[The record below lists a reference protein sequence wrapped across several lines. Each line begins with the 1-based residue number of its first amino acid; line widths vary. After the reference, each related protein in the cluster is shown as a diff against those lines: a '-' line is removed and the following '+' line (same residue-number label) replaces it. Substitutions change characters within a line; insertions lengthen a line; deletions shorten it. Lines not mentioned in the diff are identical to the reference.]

1 MSLVSENIRYLR
13 KLNGLTQEQFAR
25 RLGIKRSLVGAYEE
39 ARANPNPNNMISIAK
54 AFNVSVENLQRHD
67 LRKLRETPNLSF
79 DRRSA
84 DTSESGRS
92 TIDRFSDGSSGNGIP
107 SRSIFRERDTDVSD
121 DQLFSDE
128 PLPNSSPNQSR
139 LDLSDVPM
147 PLASVLEKYY
157 RGASA
162 TPPPAGP
169 QQDGPSSRS
178 DMRFEPPVIIDPIR
192 PDRNNESERGQPQT
206 GSPSQNP
213 AADRAPFEVR
223 PVAPIAPPVS
233 APAPSPKPASSAES
247 LTFNNAFE
255 QAPAAIP
262 SREES
267 SLPSIPLVMQYQFNE
282 YAQRHQQHEYINR
295 LPSLRLPTLPVGHYR
310 AFEADPDFP
319 MPGALLVGQF
329 VRNWFD
335 IADGKLY
342 VLMLN
347 QGLVCRRVFNQVK
360 IKGTLLLT
368 ADRPSVPSREVPL
381 KDVREMWEVSAFF
394 SQQLPEPAP
403 NLDRLRQLVEE
414 MRFEVERI
422 K

>member
-54 AFNVSVENLQRHD
+54 AFNVTVENLQRHD

-79 DRRSA
+79 DRRA
-84 DTSESGRS
+84 VDTSASGRS
-92 TIDRFSDGSSGNGIP
+92 TTDRFSDAGSGNGVP
-107 SRSIFRERDTDVSD
+107 SRSIFRERDTDTSD
-121 DQLFSDE
+121 DQLFSDQ
-128 PLPNSSPNQSR
+128 PLPNNNPDPAR
-139 LDLSDVPM
+139 LDLSDVPQ

-157 RGASA
+157 RAPSA
-162 TPPPAGP
+162 VPPPAGP
-169 QQDGPSSRS
+169 QQASN
-178 DMRFEPPVIIDPIR
+178 MRFEPPVIIDPVR
-192 PDRNNESERGQPQT
+192 PDRNNESIAGQQQMS
-206 GSPSQNP
+206 GAGQNP
-213 AADRAPFEVR
+213 IADRAPFEVR
-223 PVAPIAPPVS
+223 LAAPVAPSTPP
-233 APAPSPKPASSAES
+233 PAPSHKPPLPAES
-247 LTFNNAFE
+247 LTFNNSFE
-255 QAPAAIP
+255 QAPTVIP
-262 SREES
+262 SRNDS

-310 AFEADPDFP
+310 AFEADTDFP
-319 MPGALLVGQF
+319 MPGALLIGQF

-360 IKGTLLLT
+360 IKGALLLT
-368 ADRPSVPSREVPL
+368 ADRPSVPSREIPL
-381 KDVREMWEVSAFF
+381 KEVREMWEVSAFF

-403 NLDRLRQLVEE
+403 NLDRMRQLVEE

>member
-39 ARANPNPNNMISIAK
+39 GRANPNPNNMIAIAK
-54 AFNVSVENLQRHD
+54 SFNVSVENLQRQD

-79 DRRSA
+79 DRRAA
-84 DTSESGRS
+84 DAGASGKSVAERLLA
-92 TIDRFSDGSSGNGIP
+92 GNGGGNGIP
-107 SRSIFRERDTDVSD
+107 SRSIFRERDTDASD
-121 DQLFSDE
+121 DQLFSDD
-128 PLPNSSPNQSR
+128 PFPNNAPDQSR
-139 LDLSDVPM
+139 PDLSDVPK

-157 RGASA
+157 RA
-162 TPPPAGP
+162 PPA
-169 QQDGPSSRS
+169 
-178 DMRFEPPVIIDPIR
+178 PVISDPIR
-192 PDRNNESERGQPQT
+192 PDRQPD
-206 GSPSQNP
+206 P
-213 AADRAPFEVR
+213 ADRAPFEIR
-223 PVAPIAPPVS
+223 PATPVAPPVS
-233 APAPSPKPASSAES
+233 NSPQPASAAEP
-247 LTFNNAFE
+247 LLFNNAFE
-255 QAPAAIP
+255 QSPATPQA
-262 SREES
+262 RDNG

-295 LPSLRLPTLPVGHYR
+295 LPSLRLPTLPVGNYR
-310 AFEADPDFP
+310 AFEADADFP
-319 MPGALLVGQF
+319 MPGALLIGQF

-347 QGLVCRRVFNQVK
+347 QGLICRRVFNQVK

-403 NLDRLRQLVEE
+403 NLDRMRQLVEE

>member
-39 ARANPNPNNMISIAK
+39 GRANPNPNNMIAIAK
-54 AFNVSVENLQRHD
+54 SFNVSVENLQRQD

-79 DRRSA
+79 DRRSNDA
-84 DTSESGRS
+84 SASGRS
-92 TIDRFSDGSSGNGIP
+92 VAERLLAGNGGSNGIP
-107 SRSIFRERDTDVSD
+107 SRSIFRERDTDAAD
-121 DQLFSDE
+121 DQLFSDD
-128 PLPNSSPNQSR
+128 PFPNNAPEQAR
-139 LDLSDVPM
+139 PDLSDVPK

-157 RGASA
+157 RA
-162 TPPPAGP
+162 PPA
-169 QQDGPSSRS
+169 
-178 DMRFEPPVIIDPIR
+178 PVISDPVR
-192 PDRNNESERGQPQT
+192 PDRQPV
-206 GSPSQNP
+206 P
-213 AADRAPFEVR
+213 ADRAPFEIR
-223 PVAPIAPPVS
+223 PATAPPVAEPPKL
-233 APAPSPKPASSAES
+233 APLAEP
-247 LTFNNAFE
+247 LMFNNAFE
-255 QAPAAIP
+255 QAPATPPA
-262 SREES
+262 RDTS

-295 LPSLRLPTLPVGHYR
+295 LPSLRLPTLPVGNYR
-310 AFEADPDFP
+310 AFEADADFP
-319 MPGALLVGQF
+319 MPGALLIGQF

-347 QGLVCRRVFNQVK
+347 QGLLCRRVFNQVK

-381 KDVREMWEVSAFF
+381 KEVREMWEVSAFF
-394 SQQLPEPAP
+394 SQHLPEPAP
-403 NLDRLRQLVEE
+403 NLDRMRQLVEE

>member
-39 ARANPNPNNMISIAK
+39 GRANPNPNNMIAMAK
-54 AFNVSVENLQRHD
+54 SFNVSVENLQRHD

-79 DRRSA
+79 DRQSMGN
-84 DTSESGRS
+84 SNSGNGNS
-92 TIDRFSDGSSGNGIP
+92 GNISSGNGISIP
-107 SRSIFRERDTDVSD
+107 SRSIFREPAGRGPADNDDD
-121 DQLFSDE
+121 DQLFSDD
-128 PLPNSSPNQSR
+128 PLPNNAPR
-139 LDLSDVPM
+139 PDLSDVPK

-157 RGASA
+157 RAPTAGCGPAVS
-162 TPPPAGP
+162 PPAGP
-169 QQDGPSSRS
+169 QPANH
-178 DMRFEPPVIIDPIR
+178 MPFELPVIGDPIR
-192 PDRNNESERGQPQT
+192 PERT
-206 GSPSQNP
+206 INQNP
-213 AADRAPFEVR
+213 VADRAPFEVR
-223 PVAPIAPPVS
+223 PATPPAVAEPARK
-233 APAPSPKPASSAES
+233 PAPTAES

-255 QAPAAIP
+255 QTPAAGP
-262 SREES
+262 TRDDS

-295 LPSLRLPTLPVGHYR
+295 LASLRLPTLPVGHYR
-310 AFEADPDFP
+310 AFEADADFP
-319 MPGALLVGQF
+319 MPGAILIGQF

-347 QGLVCRRVFNQVK
+347 QGLICRRVFNQVK

-368 ADRPSVPSREVPL
+368 ADRPTVPSREVPL
-381 KDVREMWEVSAFF
+381 KEVREMWEVTAFF

-403 NLDRLRQLVEE
+403 NLDRMRQLVDE

>member
-39 ARANPNPNNMISIAK
+39 GRANPNPNNMISIAK
-54 AFNVSVENLQRHD
+54 SFNVSVENLQRQD

-79 DRRSA
+79 DRRAA
-84 DTSESGRS
+84 DAGASGKSVAERLLAGN
-92 TIDRFSDGSSGNGIP
+92 GSSNGIP
-107 SRSIFRERDTDVSD
+107 SRSIFRERDTDASD
-121 DQLFSDE
+121 DQLFSDD
-128 PLPNSSPNQSR
+128 PFPNNAPDQSR
-139 LDLSDVPM
+139 PDLSDVPK

-157 RGASA
+157 RA
-162 TPPPAGP
+162 PPA
-169 QQDGPSSRS
+169 
-178 DMRFEPPVIIDPIR
+178 PVISDPVR
-192 PDRNNESERGQPQT
+192 PDRQPD
-206 GSPSQNP
+206 P
-213 AADRAPFEVR
+213 ADRAPFEIR
-223 PVAPIAPPVS
+223 PVTPPPV
-233 APAPSPKPASSAES
+233 ADPPKPAPAAEP
-247 LTFNNAFE
+247 LLFNNSFE
-255 QAPAAIP
+255 QSPAAP
-262 SREES
+262 QARDNGN
-267 SLPSIPLVMQYQFNE
+267 LPSIPLVMQYQFNE

-295 LPSLRLPTLPVGHYR
+295 LPSLRLPTLPVGNYR
-310 AFEADPDFP
+310 AFEADADFP
-319 MPGALLVGQF
+319 MPGALLIGQF

-347 QGLVCRRVFNQVK
+347 QGLICRRVFNQVK

-403 NLDRLRQLVEE
+403 NLDRMRQLVEE

>member
-39 ARANPNPNNMISIAK
+39 ARANPNPNNMIAIAK
-54 AFNVSVENLQRHD
+54 SFNVSVENLQRQD

-79 DRRSA
+79 DRGSR
-84 DTSESGRS
+84 DSG
-92 TIDRFSDGSSGNGIP
+92 SGNGIP
-107 SRSIFRERDTDVSD
+107 SRSIFREPQPNTDD
-121 DQLFSDE
+121 DRLFSDE
-128 PLPNSSPNQSR
+128 PLLGTNTVPDRTRP
-139 LDLSDVPM
+139 DLTDVPK

-157 RGASA
+157 RAPTA
-162 TPPPAGP
+162 VPPPAGP
-169 QQDGPSSRS
+169 QPADTS
-178 DMRFEPPVIIDPIR
+178 DRDRM
-192 PDRNNESERGQPQT
+192 PDRAPVPFEIPQIGDPVRPGQA
-206 GSPSQNP
+206 SNP
-213 AADRAPFEVR
+213 APSADRVPFEVR
-223 PVAPIAPPVS
+223 PATPPPAPENRAHVAPPQPARQ
-233 APAPSPKPASSAES
+233 PAPEP

-255 QAPAAIP
+255 QAPAP
-262 SREES
+262 TGSNPRDDS
-267 SLPSIPLVMQYQFNE
+267 SLPSIPLVMQYQFGE
-282 YAQRHQQHEYINR
+282 YGQRHTQHEYINR

-310 AFEADPDFP
+310 AFEADADFP

-342 VLMLN
+342 VLMTP
-347 QGLVCRRVFNQVK
+347 QGLICRRVFNQVK

-368 ADRPSVPSREVPL
+368 ADRPTVPSREMPL
-381 KDVREMWEVSAFF
+381 KEVREMWEVKAFF

-403 NLDRLRQLVEE
+403 NLDRMRQLVEE

-422 K
+422 N

>member
-39 ARANPNPNNMISIAK
+39 GRANPNPNNMIAIAK
-54 AFNVSVENLQRHD
+54 AFNVSVENVQRHD

-79 DRRSA
+79 DRQLA
-84 DTSESGRS
+84 GGSG
-92 TIDRFSDGSSGNGIP
+92 SGNGSIP
-107 SRSIFRERDTDVSD
+107 SRSIFREPAGRESIDDND
-121 DQLFSDE
+121 DQLFSDQ
-128 PLPNSSPNQSR
+128 PLPDNAALPSR
-139 LDLSDVPM
+139 TVVPPDLSDVPK

-157 RGASA
+157 RSPLAV
-162 TPPPAGP
+162 PPPAGP
-169 QQDGPSSRS
+169 QPNSPSSWANVS
-178 DMRFEPPVIIDPIR
+178 FEPPLISDPVR
-192 PDRNNESERGQPQT
+192 PQHP
-206 GSPSQNP
+206 NP
-213 AADRAPFEVR
+213 VADRAPFDVR
-223 PVAPIAPPVS
+223 PATPTPLDMAPEPGRK
-233 APAPSPKPASSAES
+233 PAPSSEL

-255 QAPAAIP
+255 QSPAAAPA
-262 SREES
+262 REEGS
-267 SLPSIPLVMQYQFNE
+267 MPSIPLVMQYQFNE

-310 AFEADPDFP
+310 AFEADADFP
-319 MPGALLVGQF
+319 MPGALLIGQF

-347 QGLVCRRVFNQVK
+347 QGLICRRVFNQVK

-368 ADRPSVPSREVPL
+368 ADRLTVPSREIPL
-381 KDVREMWEVSAFF
+381 KDVREMWEVNAFF
-394 SQQLPEPAP
+394 SQQLPESAP
-403 NLDRLRQLVEE
+403 NLDRMRQLVEE

-422 K
+422 KQ

>member
-39 ARANPNPNNMISIAK
+39 GRANPNPNNMIAMAK
-54 AFNVSVENLQRHD
+54 SFNVSVENLQRHD

-79 DRRSA
+79 DRQSGNISSGNGGSGNISA
-84 DTSESGRS
+84 GN
-92 TIDRFSDGSSGNGIP
+92 GSSGNGSSIP
-107 SRSIFRERDTDVSD
+107 SRSIFREPAGRGPADDED
-121 DQLFSDE
+121 DQLFSDD
-128 PLPNSSPNQSR
+128 PFLNNAPRP
-139 LDLSDVPM
+139 DLSDVPK

-157 RGASA
+157 RAPTAERGPAV
-162 TPPPAGP
+162 PPPAERGLAGP
-169 QQDGPSSRS
+169 QSANHMP
-178 DMRFEPPVIIDPIR
+178 FEPPVIGDPIR
-192 PDRNNESERGQPQT
+192 PERPGN
-206 GSPSQNP
+206 QNP
-213 AADRAPFEVR
+213 VADRAPFEVR
-223 PVAPIAPPVS
+223 PITPPAVAEPARK
-233 APAPSPKPASSAES
+233 PAPTAES

-255 QAPAAIP
+255 QTPAAGP
-262 SREES
+262 TRDDS

-295 LPSLRLPTLPVGHYR
+295 LASLRLPTLPVGHYR
-310 AFEADPDFP
+310 AFEADADFP
-319 MPGALLVGQF
+319 MPGAILIGQF

-347 QGLVCRRVFNQVK
+347 QGLICRRVFNQVK

-368 ADRPSVPSREVPL
+368 ADRPTVPSREVPL
-381 KDVREMWEVSAFF
+381 KEVREMWEVTAFF
-394 SQQLPEPAP
+394 SQQLPEPTP
-403 NLDRLRQLVEE
+403 NLDRMRQLVDE

>member
-79 DRRSA
+79 DRRAA
-84 DTSESGRS
+84 DTGTPGRS
-92 TIDRFSDGSSGNGIP
+92 TIDRYSEAGSGNGIP
-107 SRSIFRERDTDVSD
+107 SRSIFRERDTDASD
-121 DQLFSDE
+121 DQLFSDQ
-128 PLPNSSPNQSR
+128 PLPNNSPEQSR
-139 LDLSDVPM
+139 PDLSDVPK

-157 RGASA
+157 RAPSA
-162 TPPPAGP
+162 VPPPAGP
-169 QQDGPSSRS
+169 QQAST
-178 DMRFEPPVIIDPIR
+178 MRFEPPVIIDPVR
-192 PDRNNESERGQPQT
+192 PERNSESIGGPQRT
-206 GSPSQNP
+206 GGSGQNP
-213 AADRAPFEVR
+213 VADRAPFEVR
-223 PVAPIAPPVS
+223 PAAPVASPIAPP
-233 APAPSPKPASSAES
+233 APRQQPLPVEP

-255 QAPAAIP
+255 QAPAAAP
-262 SREES
+262 SREDS

-310 AFEADPDFP
+310 AFEADADFP

-347 QGLVCRRVFNQVK
+347 QGLICRRVFNQVK

-368 ADRPSVPSREVPL
+368 ADRPSVPSREIPL

-403 NLDRLRQLVEE
+403 NLDRMRQLVEE